1 MNKMTGSSYGNFG
14 GFFLKHKGMELGVA
28 YCILMIHRK
37 SALTIGKDSHSI
49 VFPSWVGLI
58 IFVTKISFNFA
69 GSACVK
75 SD

>member
-49 VFPSWVGLI
+49 VFSELGWPHYFCDENL
-58 IFVTKISFNFA
+58 FNFA